1 MPLPP
6 PLPSLR
12 LHRRASSSKQRTTF
26 FHGNLHLLALLLR
39 LPSAFSWLRK
49 VGVQMLP
56 RGPPPPEWQE
66 RQQAASTCLAIARA
80 AVAAV
85 AAAAADAAVVFAAD
99 FAVVHTCWLL
109 LLASQNGK
117 ISMNCCC
124 SCCLNLLPSI
134 VVRTWLVQYKT
145 RPGACFRRF
154 RACERCASSR
164 DHSSA
169 QAVYIAN

>member
-1 MPLPP
+1 MAILMPLPP

-49 VGVQMLP
+49 AAVQMLP

-85 AAAAADAAVVFAAD
+85 AAAAAADAVAGFAAA
-99 FAVVHTCWLL
+99 FAVVDTCWIL
-109 LLASQNGK
+109 LLA
-117 ISMNCCC
+117 
-124 SCCLNLLPSI
+124 
-134 VVRTWLVQYKT
+134 V
-145 RPGACFRRF
+145 A
-154 RACERCASSR
+154 
-164 DHSSA
+164 
-169 QAVYIAN
+169 